1 MWECICA
8 EYGRT
13 SVVIA
18 HRLSTVA
25 SLDRIVVLQDGKIV
39 EQGSHQE
46 LLEKPD
52 GTYRK
57 LWDRQSGAF
66 MGEE

>member
-1 MWECICA
+1 MQ
-8 EYGRT
+8 GRT

-25 SLDRIVVLQDGKIV
+25 SLDRIVVLENGKIV
-39 EQGSHQE
+39 EQGRHDE
-46 LLEKPD
+46 LLTRD
-52 GTYRK
+52 GVYKK

-66 MGEE
+66 MKEE